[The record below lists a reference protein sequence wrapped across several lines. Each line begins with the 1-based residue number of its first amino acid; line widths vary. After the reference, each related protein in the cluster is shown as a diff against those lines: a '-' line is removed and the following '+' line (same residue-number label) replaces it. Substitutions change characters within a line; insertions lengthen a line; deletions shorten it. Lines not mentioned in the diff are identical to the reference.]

1 MCVILEPRHWRP
13 LQLVAK
19 RIQHFDPT
27 LMYFESHKFG
37 SSMGLTV
44 ITRPVPLYIYQLFG
58 PQGVHI
64 GVLGSGYEQIEV
76 TLLRLGV
83 LTQEKTFY

>member
-37 SSMGLTV
+37 SSMGLK
-44 ITRPVPLYIYQLFG
+44 P
-58 PQGVHI
+58 
-64 GVLGSGYEQIEV
+64 
-76 TLLRLGV
+76 LLRDPFHSISISYLDPKEFTLGFWV
-83 LTQEKTFY
+83 QGMNKLK